1 MQCAG
6 ADCKTG
12 QTPLP
17 ADKVKHKIPYI
28 QTDMEYYFCSQ
39 GKITVWEAVAQ
50 VLFHPFL
57 GRHKFEDVDLREREV
72 IANFAA

>member
-1 MQCAG
+1 
-6 ADCKTG
+6 
-12 QTPLP
+12 
-17 ADKVKHKIPYI
+17 
-28 QTDMEYYFCSQ
+28 MECYFCSQ

-57 GRHKFEDVDLREREV
+57 GRHRFEDVDLREREV